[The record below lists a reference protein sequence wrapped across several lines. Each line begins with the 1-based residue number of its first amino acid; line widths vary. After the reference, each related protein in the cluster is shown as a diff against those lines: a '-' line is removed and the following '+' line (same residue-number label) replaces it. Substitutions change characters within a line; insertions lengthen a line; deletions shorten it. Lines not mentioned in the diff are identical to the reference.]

1 MSQEKPFP
9 ENELNQMPD
18 TAGKSELPGLE
29 FSRLISME
37 RALRWETA
45 KKFWTE
51 KKDELGCSYNRYSV
65 IEKGTAKASL
75 DLAKKIIQALGVAE
89 DSGLYAWVR
98 DLMPDEKSRSYF
110 PEPNSFEKVSR
121 TPLMYINEQKLK
133 LFYENE
139 FAFQM
144 ATYISM
150 FTFRG
155 VSEEELI
162 QTFQMNKLEVKSLLN
177 QLLKH
182 RIVLKNSQGDYEVPD
197 EAWLQ
202 IPDLRDFRATRIKV
216 FQQYIE
222 SHFSSPHFGDSTL
235 EMGCSRLLSQR
246 QIDLIKIKVQTL
258 LSWIGMLPDEQ
269 GAIPWHFFGAANIA
283 KFWQYK

>member
-1 MSQEKPFP
+1 MSQEKSFP
-9 ENELNQMPD
+9 ENELNQTPD

-37 RALRWETA
+37 RALRWESA

-51 KKDELGCSYNRYSV
+51 KKDVLGCSYNRYSV

-133 LFYENE
+133 L
-139 FAFQM
+139 
-144 ATYISM
+144 
-150 FTFRG
+150 
-155 VSEEELI
+155 
-162 QTFQMNKLEVKSLLN
+162 
-177 QLLKH
+177 
-182 RIVLKNSQGDYEVPD
+182 
-197 EAWLQ
+197 
-202 IPDLRDFRATRIKV
+202 
-216 FQQYIE
+216 
-222 SHFSSPHFGDSTL
+222 
-235 EMGCSRLLSQR
+235 
-246 QIDLIKIKVQTL
+246 LIKFEKIK
-258 LSWIGMLPDEQ
+258 MLEDFYNV
-269 GAIPWHFFGAANIA
+269 IIFV
-283 KFWQYK
+283 